1 MQTLSTR
8 LLTSRLGHKV
18 WKNYLCF
25 MVACSLSACFTA
37 EKKDNSSKSDN
48 ERASIGEKGKEA
60 EGPESASSTRVT
72 LTNSLSNNP
81 LTSQTIAPAKAE
93 SELARFRSGKGEL
106 ALQGVISTERLARK
120 NPGEI
125 LASAKKLAELQME
138 KGANRTIS
146 PEVKL
151 EIALAALQA
160 KNFALAEFFLQE
172 LTDSKVAHV
181 KAGAYNAMGVVA
193 LRDDRIPEAVLY
205 FREALKALPSYK
217 PSLLNLGFAALKGG
231 EIATAKQLLSKV
243 ENDWFV
249 SYGMISIQRL
259 EGDVGGALENCDR
272 VLKKQPE
279 HSAALFNCGLVE
291 YQNKHNLAKAKEYL
305 TKAGRAKITSEGWN
319 EKAFLL
325 ISQIDAEEAQ
335 VKRDEMAAKAAKAAA
350 DKAGSEKAAA
360 TKAAADKAKAAPA
373 GPPAEKGKAPPAVQP
388 DSGEAG
394 DGGAESGQK

>member
-1 MQTLSTR
+1 MI
-8 LLTSRLGHKV
+8 
-18 WKNYLCF
+18 
-25 MVACSLSACFTA
+25 ACALSACSTA

-48 ERASIGEKGKEA
+48 ERASSGEKGKD
-60 EGPESASSTRVT
+60 GDGSESASSTRVT
-72 LTNSLSNNP
+72 LTNSLGNNP
-81 LTSQTIAPAKAE
+81 LTSQTIAPARAE
-93 SELARFRSGKGEL
+93 SELARFRNGKGEL

-120 NPGEI
+120 NPAEI
-125 LASAKKLAELQME
+125 LGSAKKLAELQME
-138 KGANRTIS
+138 KGASRTIS

-151 EIALAALQA
+151 EIALAALQS

-172 LTDSKVAHV
+172 LTESKVAHV

-205 FREALKALPSYK
+205 FREALKAVPGYK

-231 EIATAKQLLSKV
+231 EIAMAKQLLSKI

-259 EGDVGGALENCDR
+259 DGDVGGALENCDR

-291 YQNKHNLAKAKEYL
+291 YQNKHNLVKAKEYL
-305 TKAGRAKITSEGWN
+305 TRAGRAKLTSEGWN

-325 ISQIDAEEAQ
+325 ISQIEAEEAQ
-335 VKRDEMAAKAAKAAA
+335 AKRDEMMAKAAKAAA
-350 DKAGSEKAAA
+350 DKAVSDKAAA
-360 TKAAADKAKAAPA
+360 AKAAADKAKAAPV
-373 GPPAEKGKAPPAVQP
+373 GPPADKGKNPPSVQP
-388 DSGEAG
+388 ESGGAG
-394 DGGAESGQK
+394 DGGAESDEK

>member
-8 LLTSRLGHKV
+8 LLASKRAHKV
-18 WKNYLCF
+18 WKNCLCG
-25 MVACSLSACFTA
+25 MLACGLSACFTT
-37 EKKDNSSKSDN
+37 EKKDGSGKSDN
-48 ERASIGEKGKEA
+48 DRVGTEEREKEA
-60 EGPESASSTRVT
+60 EGAESASSTRVT
-72 LTNSLSNNP
+72 LTNSLGNSP
-81 LTSQTIAPAKAE
+81 LTSQTISPARAE
-93 SELARFRSGKGEL
+93 SELARFRGGKGDL

-120 NPGEI
+120 NPGEV
-125 LASAKKLAELQME
+125 LASARKLAELQME
-138 KGANRTIS
+138 KGASRTIS

-172 LTDSKVAHV
+172 LTESKVSHV

-205 FREALKALPSYK
+205 FREALKAVPNYK

-231 EIATAKQLLSKV
+231 EIAMAKQLLGKI

-291 YQNKHNLAKAKEYL
+291 YQNKHNLSKAKEYL
-305 TKAGRAKITSEGWN
+305 TKAGRAKITSDGWN

-325 ISQIDAEEAQ
+325 ISQIEAEEAQ
-335 VKRDEMAAKAAKAAA
+335 AKRDEMLAKAAKAAA
-350 DKAGSEKAAA
+350 DKAVSDKAAA
-360 TKAAADKAKAAPA
+360 AKAAADKAKGATV
-373 GPPAEKGKAPPAVQP
+373 GPPAEKGKAPPAAQQESP
-388 DSGEAG
+388 EAG
-394 DGGAESGQK
+394 DGGDESGEK

>member
-37 EKKDNSSKSDN
+37 EKKDNSSKSEN
-48 ERASIGEKGKEA
+48 ERASSVEKGKEP

-93 SELARFRSGKGEL
+93 SELGHFRNGKGEL

-305 TKAGRAKITSEGWN
+305 TKAGRAKVTSEGWN

-350 DKAGSEKAAA
+350 DKAASEKAAA

-388 DSGEAG
+388 ESGEAG

>member
-1 MQTLSTR
+1 MQTLSR
-8 LLTSRLGHKV
+8 RSLTSRLGHKV
-18 WKNYLCF
+18 WKNYLCLVGVCAF
-25 MVACSLSACFTA
+25 SACSTA
-37 EKKDNSSKSDN
+37 EKKDNSGKSDN
-48 ERASIGEKGKEA
+48 ERTSSGETGKEA
-60 EGPESASSTRVT
+60 EGPESASATRVT
-72 LTNSLSNNP
+72 LTTSLANNP

-93 SELARFRSGKGEL
+93 SELARFRNGKGEL

-125 LASAKKLAELQME
+125 LGSAKKLAELQME
-138 KGANRTIS
+138 KGASRTIG

-151 EIALAALQA
+151 EIALGALQA

-172 LTDSKVAHV
+172 LTESKVAHV

-205 FREALKALPSYK
+205 FREALKAVPGYK

-231 EIATAKQLLSKV
+231 EIAMAKQLLSKI

-259 EGDVGGALENCDR
+259 DGDVGGALENCDR

-305 TKAGRAKITSEGWN
+305 TRAGRAKLTSEGWN

-325 ISQIDAEEAQ
+325 ISQIDAEEATA
-335 VKRDEMAAKAAKAAA
+335 KRDEMLGKAAKAAA
-350 DKAGSEKAAA
+350 DKVVNDKAAA
-360 TKAAADKAKAAPA
+360 VKAAADKAKAAPV
-373 GPPAEKGKAPPAVQP
+373 GPPTEKGKTPPAVQP
-388 DSGEAG
+388 EGGGSG
-394 DGGAESGQK
+394 DGGAESGEK